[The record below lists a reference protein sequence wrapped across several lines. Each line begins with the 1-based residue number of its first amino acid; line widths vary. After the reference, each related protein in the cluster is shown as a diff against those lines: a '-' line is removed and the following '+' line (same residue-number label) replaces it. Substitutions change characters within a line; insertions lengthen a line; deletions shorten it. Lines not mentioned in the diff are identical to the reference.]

1 MPLMKLLQNIDSDDK
16 TTTKH
21 KKLPQSDN
29 ESDEDIVSFLIK
41 NFHDLSLTAITI
53 QNYQN
58 FLLIVFVTN
67 SNVRLTSLVI
77 DVDLPRQWIDD
88 ARHAS
93 RVIRLM

>member
-29 ESDEDIVSFLIK
+29 ESDEDIVSFPIN
-41 NFHDLSLTAITI
+41 NFHMILVLVYYHPRLSKL
-53 QNYQN
+53 
-58 FLLIVFVTN
+58 
-67 SNVRLTSLVI
+67 SPDRLYNKLKCKI